1 MSRNFELLNQMGKG
15 VAFQPEAEP
24 RPVPVAEVPSFL
36 PSLAIEGIARDEITK
51 LVHRTFLL
59 AGAEGP
65 RRVVF
70 TATESGNGGTWVC
83 AHAAEMLASQVNRSV
98 CIVDCNLKA
107 PSLHKQFMVP
117 NHHGLADALQGEG
130 PVRQYATQLQPNLW
144 LVSCGASCEGAL
156 GLLTSDRMR
165 RRVAELGAEFDYV
178 LFDVG
183 PLNAFESRRCFG
195 PPDGRCCD
203 RAEGA
208 HYPSRLYPG
217 YDSRAASLESKSVGY
232 SFESAYL
239 PDSREDL
246 QPPVSAACASVAP
259 TSFSSTPTPFF
270 RSR

>member
-24 RPVPVAEVPSFL
+24 RPVPAAAEVSSFL
-36 PSLAIEGIARDEITK
+36 PSLTIDGIARDEITK

-83 AHAAEMLASQVNRSV
+83 AHAAEMLASQVSRSV
-98 CIVDCNLKA
+98 CIVDCNLRA

-117 NHHGLADALQGEG
+117 NHHGLADALQGDG
-130 PVRQYATQLQPNLW
+130 PIRQYATQLQQNLW
-144 LVSCGASCEGAL
+144 LVSCGAACEGAL

-165 RRVAELGAEFDYV
+165 RRVAELSAEFDYV

-183 PLNAFESRRCFG
+183 PLNASNHGVVLGHLTDGVVIVLKAHATRRDTTRETIQG
-195 PPDGRCCD
+195 LQASKVRVL
-203 RAEGA
+203 GA
-208 HYPSRLYPG
+208 VLNQRTFPIPEKIYNRL
-217 YDSRAASLESKSVGY
+217 
-232 SFESAYL
+232 
-239 PDSREDL
+239 
-246 QPPVSAACASVAP
+246 
-259 TSFSSTPTPFF
+259 
-270 RSR
+270 